1 MESSDSEFRSVERS
15 IRRMAL
21 RAKVFKRRKDAP
33 RSQSYE
39 ATDPDSIYDCRN
51 ILDYR
56 KRDSRMKEVSIKKC
70 QERANEGE
78 HRVIQIDGLPHGFFL
93 IVGALSITAQLA
105 LAKQALEEFSTAKHT
120 NLTNLTTLSHCR
132 NESNDFETPACED
145 EGEKNLWAE
154 SIKENC
160 DFKCFNA
167 LRWAS
172 LGYHYDWTKRMYR
185 ENLKS
190 DFPPNLADLCKHL
203 ASLVGESMHAEAAI
217 VNFYP
222 IGTYMSGHLDDA
234 EHAMEEPIVS
244 ISLGAPA
251 IFLLG
256 GKTKNEIPTPI
267 LIRSG
272 DVIIMAKDSRYSY
285 HGVPAIVPH
294 NFEKLLAVQDT
305 WTDESDNFPSKDIE
319 EGKTAL
325 SVCCDICKLCLQS
338 DMVEERSLTS
348 ADKNS
353 RQPSMTSSQECSSTT
368 QDILIEPLENEACE
382 RLHEINCMHDDDDD
396 DDDDCDNEKRVFDTQ
411 SDPVLKYLKQ
421 GRININVRRVAKAN
435 TNWIDKCGSGA
446 SNNP

>member
-1 MESSDSEFRSVERS
+1 
-15 IRRMAL
+15 MAL
-21 RAKVFKRRKDAP
+21 GVKVVKRRKDAP
-33 RSQSYE
+33 RSQIDK
-39 ATDPDSIYDCRN
+39 AAVPDSIYDCRN

-56 KRDSRMKEVSIKKC
+56 KRDSRVKEVSIKKF
-70 QERANEGE
+70 QKRANEGE
-78 HRVIQIDGLPHGFFL
+78 YRVIQIVGLPDGFFL
-93 IVGALSITAQLA
+93 IAGALSITAQLA
-105 LAKQALEEFSTAKHT
+105 LAKQALEEFSMAKHT
-120 NLTNLTTLSHCR
+120 NLTNLTTLSRCR
-132 NESNDFETPACED
+132 NESNDFDTPTCED
-145 EGEKNLWAE
+145 ESEKNLWAE

-160 DFKCFNA
+160 DFTCFNA
-167 LRWAS
+167 LRWSS

-185 ENLKS
+185 ENSKS

-251 IFLLG
+251 IFLVG
-256 GKTKNEIPTPI
+256 GKTKNEVPTAI

-305 WTDESDNFPSKDIE
+305 WTEQSKHSSLENIE
-319 EGKTAL
+319 EGKNIPV
-325 SVCCDICKLCLQS
+325 VCCDICKLCLQY
-338 DMVEERSLTS
+338 DKIEERSLTS

-353 RQPSMTSSQECSSTT
+353 WQQSMTFSQECSSTT
-368 QDILIEPLENEACE
+368 KDILIGPLENEACV
-382 RLHEINCMHDDDDD
+382 HDDDWE
-396 DDDDCDNEKRVFDTQ
+396 NEVRSFDIQ

-435 TNWIDKCGSGA
+435 TDWIDKCGSGA
-446 SNNP
+446 SSNP